1 MNLNMVTSVKNLS
14 AAVTALNKELGSTSR
29 LLKSI
34 TGYSKQVKGL
44 TDSVKSM
51 SGGLGSSGKIF
62 DDAAS
67 FSDDVQKGASGVK
80 GAQASSAAQKEQAS
94 NTKMPWLYSKT
105 AIGMKFAAQAGLAV
119 GAAGYAALPDTGA
132 VLSRAAGFYAGATI
146 GGVNQNRLRQSVF
159 SGLAGGITGA
169 GDDAAAAAMLIQGY
183 RYAPNSAAFNMRVR
197 EIGGAA
203 RYLNIANP
211 VAAEALGGLG
221 TGGMASN
228 LAQYGMFV
236 SDPRTGK
243 DLGFEQI
250 ARQIYNRAYGGQKGI
265 TREDVATDIRSG
277 FLGADLRKLGFD
289 STQIDLFQSAFGNF
303 AEGKGFDLGNLQG
316 KDNPLAAQ
324 MKIATSQTA
333 LMERATQPMIKG
345 FEQAADVV
353 VKFNKAMEGM
363 PDAMFQFKGFLQTVA
378 GTNMGSSIGALLGG
392 AGMAIGGLTSA
403 LGARAM
409 LKAAGATVK
418 PVAKGVSKLIP
429 GVGIAVSAGS
439 GYLDAKDKELDKG
452 NLLASVLSGAVAG
465 GIVGSAGFGVGALP
479 GALTGAFVGGA
490 AHMAG
495 YHLGG
500 GKGGGTTGFG
510 ASFGARGGGAQSP
523 VPGMAPTSGFGAKDT
538 SGIWSGS
545 NNKHTGQDY
554 PMPIGSNV
562 QAAMDG
568 VVIDDAP
575 GHEYG
580 ITVQIDHENGF
591 QTLYGHLSQA
601 LVNPGDRVKKGQ
613 VIGKSGDTGNVTGP
627 HLHFEVRKGSNN
639 PVDPQQLLSSP
650 FTSAISLQTY
660 SPEPIT
666 SQGNSLTTSQST
678 PTSKKDKKPKS
689 GNLTGKMGTD
699 DQQQWAKDFLS
710 RIGAPTSDAN
720 VTALNTWMKAE
731 GKGWSTSLNRAT
743 YNPLN
748 TTLDMPGSVTF
759 NKHGV
764 EAYTSYE
771 QGMEATIATLTGK
784 SAKERGYTA
793 ILDALKS
800 DSGISA
806 VLSAV
811 NNSAWRT
818 GQVGGAGAYNTFSPK
833 GGGRTG
839 YGASVAAAAPQAVVG
854 NRTVNVTLNIQQAS
868 EEEAVRFAKKI
879 KYYLESEREHVVMGS
894 K

>member
-1 MNLNMVTSVKNLS
+1 MVTSVKNLS

-51 SGGLGSSGKIF
+51 SGGLGSSGKLF

-67 FSDDVQKGASGVK
+67 FATETQKSASGVK
-80 GAQASSAAQKEQAS
+80 GAQASSAAQKEQAG
-94 NTKMPWLYSKT
+94 NTKMPWLSSKGF
-105 AIGMKFAAQAGLAV
+105 IGAKFGAQVGLAV

-132 VLSRAAGFYAGATI
+132 VIGRAAGFYAGATI
-146 GGVNQNRLRQSVF
+146 GGVNQNRLRQAVF

-203 RYLNIANP
+203 RFLNIANP

-221 TGGMASN
+221 TGSMASN

-289 STQIDLFQSAFGNF
+289 STQVDLFQSAFGNF

-324 MKIATSQTA
+324 MQIATSQTA

-353 VKFNKAMEGM
+353 EKFNKSLEGL
-363 PDAMFQFKGFLQTVA
+363 PDAMFQLKASVQTLA
-378 GTNMGSSIGALLGG
+378 GTNVGAAAGGLLGG
-392 AGMAIGGLTSA
+392 LGMAFGGLTSA
-403 LGARAM
+403 LGARSL
-409 LKAAGATVK
+409 LKATGATGPANAVK
-418 PVAKGVSKLIP
+418 ASGVK
-429 GVGIAVSAGS
+429 
-439 GYLDAKDKELDKG
+439 
-452 NLLASVLSGAVAG
+452 NLLGKAG
-465 GIVGSAGFGVGALP
+465 LAGLTYTGLEFVQGQLNKADVPDDVRYFANALFDMGQGGVTGLATGNPLVGLGGVFAGGVGAAQKP
-479 GALTGAFVGGA
+479 YGSR
-490 AHMAG
+490 
-495 YHLGG
+495 
-500 GKGGGTTGFG
+500 GGGTTGFG

-554 PMPIGSNV
+554 PMPIGSDV

-575 GHEYG
+575 GYEYG
-580 ITVQIDHENGF
+580 ITVQVDHENGF
-591 QTLYGHLSQA
+591 QTLYGHLSKA

-650 FTSAISLQTY
+650 FTSALSLQTY
-660 SPEPIT
+660 SPAPIT
-666 SQGNSLTTSQST
+666 SQGNYLTTSQST
-678 PTSKKDKKPKS
+678 PKKGKTAKSGSTKPGQSPTGDKKEWITS
-689 GNLTGKMGTD
+689 
-699 DQQQWAKDFLS
+699 FLS
-710 RIGAPTSDAN
+710 SIGAPTTKDN
-720 VTALNTWMKAE
+720 VYAMSEWIRFESGDK
-731 GKGWSTSLNRAT
+731 WSRWN
-743 YNPLN
+743 NPLN
-748 TTLDMPGSVTF
+748 TTLDRPGAESMNSV
-759 NKHGV
+759 GV
-764 EAYTSYE
+764 KKYLSGSE
-771 QGMEATIATLTGK
+771 GLEATIATLTGNR
-784 SAKERGYTA
+784 AGQRGYTA
-793 ILDALKS
+793 ILDSLRAGAS
-800 DSGISA
+800 YTQTFDAIRE
-806 VLSAV
+806 
-811 NNSAWRT
+811 SAW
-818 GQVGGAGAYNTFSPK
+818 VGGEEKKSPYQFNYNRGPS

-839 YGASVAAAAPQAVVG
+839 FGASVAAPAAPSTVG

-879 KYYLESEREHVVMGS
+879 KYYLESERDHDVMGS